1 MSEKFVHVIKEDDG
15 TRDFPKHK
23 IQYHGK
29 PVDAIGWYGYGVF
42 GNPDDCMARLERV
55 GGNEQRVVWPDD
67 PKNRPEAA
75 KNESGIY
82 NPTTGAKIH
91 FKANG
96 DLEVTTTSGNVIVNA
111 TENVALNATKSV
123 VMTAIENVSV
133 NATGNVVMDGA
144 LLEGNFGGEELIAI
158 ISELALAV
166 REMKINHDGTR
177 SATTTFKSSMDL
189 LIARIDGMGT

>member
-67 PKNRPEAA
+67 PTNRPAQA
-75 KNESGIY
+75 KNDSGIF
-82 NPTTGAKIH
+82 NPTTGAKVH

-96 DLEVTTTSGNVIVNA
+96 DLEVTTTGN
-111 TENVALNATKSV
+111 L
-123 VMTAIENVSV
+123 VMN
-133 NATGNVVMDGA
+133 GA
-144 LLEGNFGGEELIAI
+144 LFEGNFGGEEVIAI
-158 ISELALAV
+158 LA
-166 REMKINHDGTR
+166 EMIQSMHDLEVTHSGDR
-177 SATTTFKSSMDL
+177 PTTAAFKALMVAL
-189 LIARIDGMGT
+189 KARVEGMGT